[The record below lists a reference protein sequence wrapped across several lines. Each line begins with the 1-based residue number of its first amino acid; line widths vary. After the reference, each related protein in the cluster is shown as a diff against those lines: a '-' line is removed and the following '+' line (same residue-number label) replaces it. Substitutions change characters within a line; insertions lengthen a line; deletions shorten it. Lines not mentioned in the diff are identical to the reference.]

1 MEEGL
6 SSSLFTEKIALVSEA
21 EAKTGATTELPKN
34 KCITVSEM
42 ESMAGSG
49 GNGYEIPASSL
60 ENITET
66 GVTLI
71 VIDYGTGDNPA
82 GLISLECNGD
92 STSYDL
98 QNVNTAIILNVG
110 AAGNITSFTR
120 FDVSIE
126 SGGWKFTVFAMDGTH
141 DGYFTGVMYS
151 DYSESDRS
159 LSFSY
164 RNSLYSALVIAEKFS

>member
-1 MEEGL
+1 M
-6 SSSLFTEKIALVSEA
+6 
-21 EAKTGATTELPKN
+21 PKN

-49 GNGYEIPASSL
+49 GSEYEMPSL
-60 ENITET
+60 ALSDITET

-71 VIDYGTGDNPA
+71 VIDHGTGDNPA

-92 STSYDL
+92 SNSYDL
-98 QNVNTAIILNVG
+98 QNVNTAISINVG
-110 AAGNITSFTR
+110 SAGNITSFTS

-151 DYSESDRS
+151 DYSESNNS
-159 LSFSY
+159 LNFSY
-164 RNSLYSALVIAEKFS
+164 RNPLYSALVIAEKFS

>member
-1 MEEGL
+1 
-6 SSSLFTEKIALVSEA
+6 
-21 EAKTGATTELPKN
+21 
-34 KCITVSEM
+34 M

-49 GNGYEIPASSL
+49 GDGYEIPASSL

-71 VIDYGTGDNPA
+71 VIDYGTEDNPA

-98 QNVNTAIILNVG
+98 QNVNTAVSLNVG
-110 AAGNITSFTR
+110 AAGNISSFTR

-151 DYSESDRS
+151 DYSENDRS

-164 RNSLYSALVIAEKFS
+164 RDSLYSALVIAEKFS